1 MVNIY
6 FFLDFLFRIV
16 DLLFCKGV
24 MFILLLLYF
33 ILDVWFLELELEM
46 LDEEL
51 FVKLLMLELFFFDG
65 VFWILFFFLSLI
77 WIEKFI

>member
-1 MVNIY
+1 
-6 FFLDFLFRIV
+6 
-16 DLLFCKGV
+16 

>member
-1 MVNIY
+1 
-6 FFLDFLFRIV
+6 
-16 DLLFCKGV
+16 

-77 WIEKFI
+77 WIEKMNNGN